1 MTDNKFR
8 GVIGRTFFSN
18 PDSPFTTGKI
28 NLEDGTTAS
37 FAGACFLRVGD
48 KVELTAEW
56 VKHPKYGMQLQVLGA
71 RIEMDESVDGLIGM
85 IAGAKEFKGF
95 GPARAEAL
103 VKAAQKICKDGD
115 ILKTIIERTAAV
127 TFHSNVDAEIVAK
140 AAEILKAGEQR
151 YRTIASLVEM
161 GWSNAQGQTIE
172 ATLGDTAPSLVRG
185 DPYFLI
191 GKVARFGFR
200 TVDAVALKSGI
211 KTSDPK
217 RLMAGLCFCLD
228 RIGNDGH
235 TWTTF
240 DALIEQANQE
250 LRPDTL
256 DAEALIG
263 EAFDR
268 LIDGEIITES
278 TTPAGAKIVA
288 ETRTLLR
295 EIMVFENLMAWIDED
310 ADRPMVVP
318 TGMPEVQKL
327 NGDQRKALDGV
338 LTKRLTVIT
347 GGAGVGKTYTMR
359 SVVDVASRN
368 GLCVKLAAPTG
379 KAAKRLRE
387 ATGRDASTL
396 HRLLEPQMT
405 PTGFKFTR
413 NRGNPIE
420 ADLVII
426 DEVSMIDVWLMS
438 YVIEAL
444 PEGCRLLLVG
454 DHNQIPS
461 VGAGAVLRDLL
472 GVAPKYPESIHIL
485 TDIVRQAGDLA
496 RNTSAILDG
505 VVVPDC
511 PPVWSI
517 TKTESGSDSGA
528 ANTVAQI
535 VEWAA
540 TNTID
545 AFDEPLDFAWEIQV
559 LSPMK
564 KGPLGTFLLN
574 VELQKVR
581 QRMLGNPPPP
591 VTEKDKKPTPLVGDR
606 IIWTKND
613 YELGLLNG
621 TQALVRQIKKGGAM
635 EITTD
640 DGREVTVEA
649 AKKIHVEVAY
659 AMTIHKSQGSEWPMV
674 VLCASSAHWVMHDR
688 NLLYTGASRAS
699 TALFIVGDQKGLR
712 NFASQKKSI
721 RRQTFGSLMVHGWS
735 PILKGETE
743 PLRLV
748 D

>member
-1 MTDNKFR
+1 MKDNKFR
-8 GVIGRTFFSN
+8 GVVGRTFFAN

-28 NLEDGTTAS
+28 NLEDGSTAS
-37 FAGACFLRVGD
+37 FAGACYLRTGD

-56 VKHPKYGMQLQVLGA
+56 IRHPKYGMQLKVLGA
-71 RIEMDESVDGLIGM
+71 RIEMDESVDGLVGM
-85 IAGAKEFKGF
+85 LSGDKSFKGL
-95 GPARAEAL
+95 GPARAIA
-103 VKAAQKICKDGD
+103 VVDAAQAISKDGD
-115 ILKTIIERTAAV
+115 LLKTIIERPADVAERADVAIQIVTEAA
-127 TFHSNVDAEIVAK
+127 K
-140 AAEILKAGEQR
+140 ILKAGEER
-151 YRTIASLVEM
+151 YRTIATLVEM

-172 ATLGDTAPSLVRG
+172 ATLGESAPSLVRG
-185 DPYFLI
+185 NPYFLI

-200 TVDAVALKSGI
+200 TVDAVAIKSGI
-211 KTSDPK
+211 KTSDPN
-217 RLMAGLCFCLD
+217 RLAAGLLFCLD

-240 DALIEQANQE
+240 DALIAQANQE

-256 DAEALIG
+256 DAEARIG
-263 EAFDR
+263 EAFGD
-268 LIDGEIITES
+268 LCTEGLITET

-288 ETRTLLR
+288 ETRTLVR
-295 EIMVFENLMAWIDED
+295 EMMVFDNLMAWIDED
-310 ADRPMVVP
+310 ASRPVGIP
-318 TGMPEVQKL
+318 DDMPEVDEL
-327 NGDQRKALDGV
+327 NDDQRLALDG
-338 LTKRLTVIT
+338 TFQKRLSVIT

-359 SVVDVASRN
+359 AVVDVASRN
-368 GLCVKLAAPTG
+368 GLRVKLAAPTG

-387 ATGRDASTL
+387 ATDRDASTI
-396 HRLLEPQMT
+396 HRMLEPQMT
-405 PTGFKFTR
+405 PDGFRFTK
-413 NRGNPIE
+413 NVGNPLE

-426 DEVSMIDVWLMS
+426 DEVSMIDVSLMAS
-438 YVIEAL
+438 VIEAI

-461 VGAGAVLRDLL
+461 VGPGAVLRDLL
-472 GVAPKYPESIHIL
+472 AVAPKYPDAIHVL
-485 TDIVRQAGDLA
+485 TNIVRQAGDLA

-517 TKTESGSDSGA
+517 TKTESGSEHGA

-540 TNTID
+540 TNTIG
-545 AFDEPLDFAWEIQV
+545 AFDKPLDFAWEIQV
-559 LSPMK
+559 LAPMK
-564 KGPLGTFLLN
+564 RGPLGTYLLN
-574 VELQKVR
+574 VELQKIR

-621 TQALVRQIKKGGAM
+621 TQALVREIKRGGAM

-640 DGREVTVEA
+640 SGREVTVEA

-712 NFASQKKSI
+712 NFASQKKST
-721 RRQTFGSLMVHGWS
+721 RRQTFGALMVHGWS
-735 PILKGETE
+735 PIPQDAAE